1 MGPLNA
7 LLAGNEQAGRAARIK
22 RMQTYW
28 ADRRPEVGGRAPS
41 PYVLT
46 DQDAAILAGSDAE
59 SVSMLNSDQNQA
71 CILSYKK
78 SSGKKNQGNQRRLS
92 GQGVLPL
99 DGMEHTLDL
108 ECDAANVPKDGSCW
122 AHAVLRSIHA
132 VDIDELELRLPAWIG
147 SGYSIWTAGFCSR
160 LREWKA
166 FGEQSK
172 TSN

>member
-1 MGPLNA
+1 LNA
-7 LLAGNEQAGRAARIK
+7 LLDGTEQAGRAARK
-22 RMQTYW
+22 ESLETYW
-28 ADRRPEVGGRAPS
+28 ADRSPEVGGRAPS

-46 DQDAAILAGSDAE
+46 DQDVAILAGSDAE
-59 SVSMLNSDQNQA
+59 SNSDQNQA

-78 SSGKKNQGNQRRLS
+78 LGVTKNKGNTGRLS

-108 ECDAANVPKDGSCW
+108 ECDASNVPKDGSCW